1 MYATSLGDG
10 SSDNKTTSVS
20 ELAARVL
27 QSHFDCGGDN
37 PWRPG
42 PGDDVSLRQPVLR
55 LSLVLFLAG

>member
-1 MYATSLGDG
+1 MYAMSQGDG
-10 SSDNKTTSVS
+10 SSDDETASAG
-20 ELAARVL
+20 EQAAWVL

-42 PGDDVSLRQPVLR
+42 PGVDVSLRQPVLR